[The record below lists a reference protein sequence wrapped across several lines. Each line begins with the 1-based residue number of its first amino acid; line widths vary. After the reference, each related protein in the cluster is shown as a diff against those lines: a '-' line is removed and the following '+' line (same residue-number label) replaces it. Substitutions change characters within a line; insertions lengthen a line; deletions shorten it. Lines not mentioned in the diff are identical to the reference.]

1 MIREWTPS
9 QTHNISVSGKSG
21 KTTYNASLG
30 YLDQNGL
37 MKLAKHDDFRRWNGA
52 VRIRTE
58 INKYITFRAGSNYS

>member
-37 MKLAKHDDFRRWNGA
+37 MKLAKHDDFPPLERRCTYQHRNQ
-52 VRIRTE
+52 
-58 INKYITFRAGSNYS
+58 